1 MRGAFREFS
10 VLCLQPPCCHR
21 NLTALDIT
29 RIRFLWHGAGMATDR
44 TIEFATP
51 ARKAGTWT
59 IGAIFAG
66 ESLLR
71 ALNVSVIPIQAY
83 ELLGSSQR
91 VSIVATAVSFA
102 VLITTLS
109 LPYVLHGVRRR
120 WVYSTGIVLVM
131 VAALLFASH
140 TVSGQVLATYLRNV
154 GASMLNI
161 TLSLYI
167 MDNISKT
174 ELTKSEPVRMALST
188 ISWVVG
194 PATGTW
200 LYSQYGAVVP
210 QLVAF
215 AAGFVLMAGFWFA
228 RLRDPVTLRPGTLD
242 GFNPLSNLVA
252 FFSRPRLRLAW
263 SIAFGRSCFWSALFI
278 YGPLLMLEGGLSKA
292 TAGLIISA
300 SQLTLPLS
308 LIHGR
313 LARVFGVRVV
323 VAACFLGMCAMS
335 LVAGLFGKAAVWPAV
350 VCLLIASVC
359 ASGLDGVGAVP
370 FYRAV
375 KPRERQKMTS
385 VYRTFF
391 EFAELIPG
399 FVFMLLLLHFEIG
412 IVFIVIAGL
421 SAFLC
426 AITWKHLPKS
436 M

>member
-1 MRGAFREFS
+1 
-10 VLCLQPPCCHR
+10 
-21 NLTALDIT
+21 
-29 RIRFLWHGAGMATDR
+29 MATDR
-44 TIEFATP
+44 TIEFTP
-51 ARKAGTWT
+51 RAGKAGAWT
-59 IGAIFAG
+59 IAAIFAG

-91 VSIVATAVSFA
+91 VSIVATTVSFA
-102 VLITTLS
+102 VLMTTLS
-109 LPYVLHGVRRR
+109 LPYLLHGVRRR
-120 WVYSTGIVLVM
+120 WVYTTGIVLVM
-131 VAALLFASH
+131 VAALLFAAHS
-140 TVSGQVLATYLRNV
+140 VSGQVLASYLRNV

-174 ELTKSEPVRMALST
+174 ELTRSEPVRMALST
-188 ISWVVG
+188 VSWVVG

-200 LYSQYGAVVP
+200 LYTHYGFLAP
-210 QLVAF
+210 QLAAF
-215 AAGFVLMAGFWFA
+215 AAGVVLMAGFWFA
-228 RLRDPVTLRPGTLD
+228 RLRDPVTLQPGTLD
-242 GFNPLSNLVA
+242 GFNPLSNLLT

-292 TAGLIISA
+292 MAGLIISA

-308 LIHGR
+308 LIHGQ

-323 VAACFLGMCAMS
+323 VATSFLGMAAMC
-335 LVAGLFGKAAVWPAV
+335 LVAGLGGKDAVWLAV
-350 VCLLIASVC
+350 ICLLIGSVC
-359 ASGLDGVGAVP
+359 ASGLDGVGGVP

-385 VYRTFF
+385 VYRTFY

-399 FVFMLLLLHFEIG
+399 FVFMVLLLHFEIG
-412 IVFIVIAGL
+412 IVFIVIAIL
-421 SAFLC
+421 SGFLC